1 MRLTTP
7 SGLTRRFAC
16 ETPRGS
22 GVSATKRLP
31 RMTAA
36 LLALALLAPAAALAE
51 DVKVCVDVQLRQH
64 GASKDATPLEEA
76 LDGGANIFIH
86 PPRPF
91 LKRLVEHHITHE
103 PGFAAVKK
111 SCDQR
116 IDIELYPV
124 GDGWT
129 VFGRYSGHQR
139 EEKVDRVV
147 YEELQKLAERLVL
160 ALLYDRPIEDTI
172 RRTTVLEADSVEDI
186 EQIRGKSHFAMQV
199 GSTLA
204 LPLPGIDTATGSEQV
219 VEETIRVLAP
229 VNLQIGY
236 RGNFRAWGV
245 DAFARLGLGAGNK
258 APRNNVLG
266 GHVDHTVD
274 VRLGMNL
281 LFYLTPDTVNS
292 WYLGTGATFDLSWYE
307 VIKPRAYADELVED
321 DLLFGGG
328 LSATGIIGYE
338 FLRTSGVRPMIQLE
352 LHAPAY
358 IFSAENDFGAFNAWV
373 PAASLMAGV
382 MF

>member
-1 MRLTTP
+1 VFRSRNACPAGSRGRGVLLQNDRPRRLGT
-7 SGLTRRFAC
+7 
-16 ETPRGS
+16 
-22 GVSATKRLP
+22 AT
-31 RMTAA
+31 A
-36 LLALALLAPAAALAE
+36 LLALALLAPAAAWAE
-51 DVKVCVDVQLRQH
+51 DVKVCVDVQLRWH
-64 GASKDATPLEEA
+64 GQAE
-76 LDGGANIFIH
+76 DGAQPPESTEGQAGFFVH

-91 LKRLVEHHITHE
+91 LKRLVEHHVTHE
-103 PGFAAVKK
+103 PGFAAVE
-111 SCDQR
+111 SGCDER
-116 IDIELYPV
+116 IDVELYPV

-129 VFGRYSGHQR
+129 IFGRYSGFQR

-160 ALLYDRPIEDTI
+160 ALLYDRSIDDTI

-199 GSTLA
+199 GSTMA
-204 LPLPGIDTATGSEQV
+204 VPLPGIDTATGSEQL
-219 VEETIRVLAP
+219 VEETLRVIAP

-274 VRLGMNL
+274 VRLGMSL
-281 LFYLTPDTVNS
+281 LFYLSPDTVNS
-292 WYLGTGATFDLSWYE
+292 WYLGTGATFDLSWYD
-307 VIKPRAYADELVED
+307 VIKPRTYADDLEED
-321 DLLFGGG
+321 SLLFGGG
-328 LSATGIIGYE
+328 LSATAIIGYE
-338 FLRTSGVRPMIQLE
+338 FLRTSEVRPMIQLE

-358 IFSAENDFGAFNAWV
+358 LFSTENDFGALNAWV